1 MERAAAFRTGHFTT
15 ALRRITAHIDR
26 EQQRLAQ
33 AGTCPI
39 CDHYLLFNT
48 TILFAAFLEFVWNI
62 FFFSFD

>member
-39 CDHYLLFNT
+39 SDPLSVVEHNDSFR
-48 TILFAAFLEFVWNI
+48 
-62 FFFSFD
+62 FFSLLSWNLSET

>member
-39 CDHYLLFNT
+39 FDHYRYLLVNT
-48 TILFAAFLEFVWNI
+48 TILFTAFLKAFLDFV
-62 FFFSFD
+62 

>member
-33 AGTCPI
+33 AGTCPV
-39 CDHYLLFNT
+39 CDHFFLFLVTGICLELVVLLVLP
-48 TILFAAFLEFVWNI
+48 I
-62 FFFSFD
+62 